1 MKNIIL
7 YSIVLASFT
16 ACNETK
22 KAENITEEETT
33 TLIEETVKTEKNSP
47 INQNIECFGVV
58 DVPPFAVHE
67 IFAKTSG
74 YILDLT
80 ILEGQHV
87 KKGEVIAEIESP
99 DFANLQ
105 KEYKSAK
112 ATFDWHEQNF
122 KRNEKLYESN
132 AIADK
137 DFQLI
142 EKEYKIAKANYI
154 GLKEEIKSIGF
165 DENAILNTNDVR
177 LKIRSKT
184 SGTIVKIN
192 VKNGSMVSPQMHL
205 FTLLDKAH
213 LHVEMSVAAANITN
227 VKAEQPFF
235 IMNGNDSIAGTVH
248 LINEMIEEDNTVKV
262 HGHFNNVEDEEKLI
276 VGQKVFVNI
285 VQ

>member
-7 YSIVLASFT
+7 YSIVLASFA
-16 ACNETK
+16 ACSDTQ
-22 KAENITEEETT
+22 
-33 TLIEETVKTEKNSP
+33 KTENVEQESTPTTAEIVIEKTVP
-47 INQNIECFGVV
+47 INQNIECYGVI

-67 IFAKTSG
+67 IFAKTTG
-74 YILDLT
+74 YIVDLT

-99 DFANLQ
+99 EFAHLQ

-112 ATFDWHEQNF
+112 ATYDWQEQNYT
-122 KRNEKLYESN
+122 RNEKLYESK

-142 EKEYKIAKANYI
+142 EKEYKIAKANYL

-165 DENAILNTNDVR
+165 DEGAFLSSNNIR

-184 SGTIVKIN
+184 SGVIVKIN

-213 LHVEMSVAAANITN
+213 LHVEMSVSASNIAL
-227 VKAEQPFF
+227 VKEDQPFF
-235 IMNGNDSIAGTVH
+235 IINGNDTIAGTVH
-248 LINEMIEEDNTVKV
+248 LINEMIDDDNTVKV
-262 HGHFNNVEDEEKLI
+262 HGHFNKITDEEKLI

>member
-7 YSIVLASFT
+7 YSIVLTGFT
-16 ACNETK
+16 ACSDTQTI
-22 KAENITEEETT
+22 ENIEQESTPVKV
-33 TLIEETVKTEKNSP
+33 ETVVEKTTP
-47 INQNIECFGVV
+47 ISQNIECFGVV

-67 IFAKTSG
+67 IFAKTAG
-74 YILDLT
+74 YIVDLS

-87 KKGEVIAEIESP
+87 KKGEIIAEIESP
-99 DFANLQ
+99 EFAHLQ

-112 ATFDWHEQNF
+112 ATYDWQEQNF
-122 KRNEKLYESN
+122 TRNEKLYQSK

-142 EKEYKIAKANYI
+142 EKEYKIAKANYL

-165 DENAILNTNDVR
+165 DENTFLNSNNIR

-205 FTLLDKAH
+205 FTLLDKTH
-213 LHVEMSVAAANITN
+213 LHVEMSVSATDIAN
-227 VKAEQPFF
+227 VKEEQAFF
-235 IMNGNDSIAGTVH
+235 LINGNDTVTGTVH

-262 HGHFNNVEDEEKLI
+262 HGHFNKVEDEEKLI

-285 VQ
+285 LR

>member
-7 YSIVLASFT
+7 YSIVLAGFT
-16 ACNETK
+16 ACSDTQTT
-22 KAENITEEETT
+22 ENVEQESTPTT
-33 TLIEETVKTEKNSP
+33 VETVVEKTTP
-47 INQNIECFGVV
+47 INQNIECFGVI

-74 YILDLT
+74 YIVDLS

-87 KKGEVIAEIESP
+87 KKGEVIAKIESP
-99 DFANLQ
+99 EFANLQ
-105 KEYKSAK
+105 KEFKSAK
-112 ATFDWHEQNF
+112 ATYDWQEQNF
-122 KRNEKLYESN
+122 TRNEKLYQGKS
-132 AIADK
+132 IADK

-142 EKEYKIAKANYI
+142 EKEYKIAKANYL

-165 DENAILNTNDVR
+165 DENTFLNTNNIR

-213 LHVEMSVAAANITN
+213 LHVEMSVSATDIAN
-227 VKAEQPFF
+227 VKEEQEFF
-235 IMNGNDSIAGTVH
+235 LINGNDTIAGTVH
-248 LINEMIEEDNTVKV
+248 LINEMIEDDNTVKV
-262 HGHFNNVEDEEKLI
+262 HGHFDKVEDEEKLI

-285 VQ
+285 VR

>member
-16 ACNETK
+16 ACSDTQTT
-22 KAENITEEETT
+22 ENVEQKSTPTT
-33 TLIEETVKTEKNSP
+33 VETVIEKTTP
-47 INQNIECFGVV
+47 INQNIECFGVI

-74 YILDLT
+74 YIVDLS

-87 KKGEVIAEIESP
+87 KKGEIIAEIESP
-99 DFANLQ
+99 EFANLQ
-105 KEYKSAK
+105 KEFKSAK
-112 ATFDWHEQNF
+112 ATYDWQEQNF
-122 KRNEKLYESN
+122 IRNEKLYQSK

-142 EKEYKIAKANYI
+142 EKEYKIAKANYL
-154 GLKEEIKSIGF
+154 GLKEEVKSIGF
-165 DENAILNTNDVR
+165 DESSFLNSNNIR

-184 SGTIVKIN
+184 NGTIVKIN

-213 LHVEMSVAAANITN
+213 LHVEMSVSASDIAN
-227 VKAEQPFF
+227 VKEKQLFF
-235 IMNGNDSIAGTVH
+235 LITGNDTVGGTVH
-248 LINEMIEEDNTVKV
+248 LVNEMIEDDNTVKV
-262 HGHFNNVEDEEKLI
+262 HGHFDKVEDEEKLI

>member
-16 ACNETK
+16 ACSDTQTT
-22 KAENITEEETT
+22 ENVEQKSTPTT
-33 TLIEETVKTEKNSP
+33 VEAVIEKTTP
-47 INQNIECFGVV
+47 INQNIECFGII

-74 YILDLT
+74 YIVDLS

-87 KKGEVIAEIESP
+87 KKGEIIAEIESP
-99 DFANLQ
+99 EFANLQ
-105 KEYKSAK
+105 KEFKSAK
-112 ATFDWHEQNF
+112 ATYDWQEQNF
-122 KRNEKLYESN
+122 TRNEKLYQSK

-142 EKEYKIAKANYI
+142 EKEYKIAKANYL
-154 GLKEEIKSIGF
+154 GLKEEVKSIGF
-165 DENAILNTNDVR
+165 DESSFLNFNNIR

-184 SGTIVKIN
+184 NGTIVKIN
-192 VKNGSMVSPQMHL
+192 VKNGTMVSPQMHL

-213 LHVEMSVAAANITN
+213 LHVEMSVSASDIAN
-227 VKAEQPFF
+227 VKEEQVFF
-235 IMNGNDSIAGTVH
+235 LITGNDTVVGTVH
-248 LINEMIEEDNTVKV
+248 LVNEMIEDDNTVKV
-262 HGHFNNVEDEEKLI
+262 HGHFDKVEDEEKLI

>member
-16 ACNETK
+16 ACNDTQTT
-22 KAENITEEETT
+22 ENVEQESTPTT
-33 TLIEETVKTEKNSP
+33 VETVIEKSTP

-74 YILDLT
+74 YIVDLN

-87 KKGEVIAEIESP
+87 KKGEIIAEIESP
-99 DFANLQ
+99 EFAHLQ
-105 KEYKSAK
+105 KEYQSAK
-112 ATFDWHEQNF
+112 ATYDWLEQNF
-122 KRNEKLYESN
+122 TRNEKLYESK

-142 EKEYKIAKANYI
+142 EKEYKIAKANYL

-165 DENAILNTNDVR
+165 NENTFLNSNNIR

-213 LHVEMSVAAANITN
+213 LHVEMSVSASNIAL
-227 VKAEQPFF
+227 VKEDQPFF
-235 IMNGNDSIAGTVH
+235 IINGNDTIAGTVH
-248 LINEMIEEDNTVKV
+248 LINEMIEDDNTVKV
-262 HGHFNNVEDEEKLI
+262 HGHFNKITDEEKLI

-285 VQ
+285 LR

>member
-7 YSIVLASFT
+7 YSIVLAGFT
-16 ACNETK
+16 ACNDTQTT
-22 KAENITEEETT
+22 ENVEQESTPTT
-33 TLIEETVKTEKNSP
+33 VETVIEKTSP

-74 YILDLT
+74 YIVDLN

-87 KKGEVIAEIESP
+87 KKGEIIAEIESP
-99 DFANLQ
+99 EFANLQ
-105 KEYKSAK
+105 KEYQSAK
-112 ATFDWHEQNF
+112 ATYDWQKQNF
-122 KRNEKLYESN
+122 TRNEKLYQSK

-142 EKEYKIAKANYI
+142 EKEYKIAKANYL

-165 DENAILNTNDVR
+165 NENAFLNSNNIR
-177 LKIRSKT
+177 LKIKSKT

-213 LHVEMSVAAANITN
+213 LHVEMSVSATDIAN
-227 VKAEQPFF
+227 VKEEQPFY
-235 IMNGNDSIAGTVH
+235 IINGNDTIAGTVH
-248 LINEMIEEDNTVKV
+248 LINEMIEDDNTVKV
-262 HGHFNNVEDEEKLI
+262 HGHFDKLEDEEKLI

-285 VQ
+285 MR

>member
-7 YSIVLASFT
+7 YSIVLAGFT
-16 ACNETK
+16 ACNDTQTT
-22 KAENITEEETT
+22 ENVEQESTPTT
-33 TLIEETVKTEKNSP
+33 VETVIEKATP

-74 YILDLT
+74 YIVDLN

-87 KKGEVIAEIESP
+87 KKGEIIAEIESP
-99 DFANLQ
+99 EFANLQ
-105 KEYKSAK
+105 KEYQSAK
-112 ATFDWHEQNF
+112 ATYDWQEQNF
-122 KRNEKLYESN
+122 TRNEKLYQSK

-142 EKEYKIAKANYI
+142 EKEYKIAKANYL

-165 DENAILNTNDVR
+165 DENTFLNSNNIR
-177 LKIRSKT
+177 LKIKSKT

-213 LHVEMSVAAANITN
+213 LHVEMSVSATNIAN
-227 VKAEQPFF
+227 VKDEQPFY
-235 IMNGNDSIAGTVH
+235 IINGKDSITGTVH
-248 LINEMIEEDNTVKV
+248 LINKMIEDDNTVKV
-262 HGHFNNVEDEEKLI
+262 HGHFDKIEDEAKLI

-285 VQ
+285 LK

>member
-7 YSIVLASFT
+7 YSIVLAGFT
-16 ACNETK
+16 ACSDTQTT
-22 KAENITEEETT
+22 ENVEQESTPTT
-33 TLIEETVKTEKNSP
+33 VETVVEKTTP
-47 INQNIECFGVV
+47 INQNIECFGVI

-74 YILDLT
+74 YIVDLS

-87 KKGEVIAEIESP
+87 KKGEVIAKIESP
-99 DFANLQ
+99 EFANLQ
-105 KEYKSAK
+105 KEFKSAK
-112 ATFDWHEQNF
+112 ATFEWQEQNF
-122 KRNEKLYESN
+122 TRNEKLYQGKS
-132 AIADK
+132 IADK

-142 EKEYKIAKANYI
+142 EKEYKIAKANYL

-165 DENAILNTNDVR
+165 DENTFLNTNNIR

-213 LHVEMSVAAANITN
+213 LHVEMSVSATDIAN
-227 VKAEQPFF
+227 VKEEQAFF
-235 IMNGNDSIAGTVH
+235 IVNGNDTIAGTVH
-248 LINEMIEEDNTVKV
+248 LINEMIEDDNTVKV
-262 HGHFNNVEDEEKLI
+262 HGHFDKVEDEEKLI

-285 VQ
+285 VR

>member
-7 YSIVLASFT
+7 YSIVLAGFT
-16 ACNETK
+16 ACNDTQTT
-22 KAENITEEETT
+22 ENVEQESTPTT
-33 TLIEETVKTEKNSP
+33 VETVIEKTSP

-74 YILDLT
+74 YIVGLN

-87 KKGEVIAEIESP
+87 KKGEIIAEIESP
-99 DFANLQ
+99 EFANLQ
-105 KEYKSAK
+105 KEYQSAK
-112 ATFDWHEQNF
+112 ATYDWQKQNF
-122 KRNEKLYESN
+122 TRNEKLYQSK
-132 AIADK
+132 AISDK

-142 EKEYKIAKANYI
+142 EKEYKIAKANYL

-165 DENAILNTNDVR
+165 NENALLNSNNIR
-177 LKIRSKT
+177 LKIKSKT
-184 SGTIVKIN
+184 NGTIVKIN

-213 LHVEMSVAAANITN
+213 LHVEMSVSATDIAK
-227 VKAEQPFF
+227 VKEEQPFY
-235 IMNGNDSIAGTVH
+235 IINGNDTIAGTVH
-248 LINEMIEEDNTVKV
+248 LINEMIEDDNTVKV
-262 HGHFNNVEDEEKLI
+262 HGHFDKQEDEEKLI

-285 VQ
+285 MR

>member
-7 YSIVLASFT
+7 YSIVIAGFT
-16 ACNETK
+16 ACSDTQT
-22 KAENITEEETT
+22 TEKVEQESTPTT
-33 TLIEETVKTEKNSP
+33 VETVVEKNTP
-47 INQNIECFGVV
+47 INQNIECFGDI

-74 YILDLT
+74 YIVDLS

-99 DFANLQ
+99 EFAHMQ
-105 KEYKSAK
+105 KEFKAVK
-112 ATFDWHEQNF
+112 ATYNWQEQNF
-122 KRNEKLYESN
+122 TRNKKLYQSK

-142 EKEYKIAKANYI
+142 EKEYKIAKANYL

-165 DENAILNTNDVR
+165 NENTFLNSNNIR

-184 SGTIVKIN
+184 NGSIVKIN

-213 LHVEMSVAAANITN
+213 LHLEMSVSATDIANI
-227 VKAEQPFF
+227 KKEQAFF
-235 IMNGNDSIAGTVH
+235 MINGNDTISGAVH
-248 LINEMIEEDNTVKV
+248 LINEMIEDDNTVKV
-262 HGHFNNVEDEEKLI
+262 HGHFNKIEDEQKLI

-285 VQ
+285 VR

>member
-16 ACNETK
+16 ACSDIQQTENVEQESIPTT
-22 KAENITEEETT
+22 AEI
-33 TLIEETVKTEKNSP
+33 VTEKTVP
-47 INQNIECFGVV
+47 INQNIECYGVI
-58 DVPPFAVHE
+58 DVPPFAIHE
-67 IFAKTSG
+67 IFAKTTG
-74 YILDLT
+74 YIVDLT

-87 KKGEVIAEIESP
+87 KKGEIIAEIESP
-99 DFANLQ
+99 EFAHLQ

-112 ATFDWHEQNF
+112 ATYDWQEQNF
-122 KRNEKLYESN
+122 TRNEKLYESK
-132 AIADK
+132 AIANK

-142 EKEYKIAKANYI
+142 EKEYKIAKANYL

-165 DENAILNTNDVR
+165 DEGAFLSSNNIR

-184 SGTIVKIN
+184 GGVIVKIN

-213 LHVEMSVAAANITN
+213 LHVEMSVSASNIAL
-227 VKAEQPFF
+227 VKEDQPFF
-235 IMNGNDSIAGTVH
+235 IINGNDTVSGTVH
-248 LINEMIEEDNTVKV
+248 LINEMIDHDNTVKV
-262 HGHFNNVEDEEKLI
+262 HGHFNKVSDEEKLI

-285 VQ
+285 MR

>member
-7 YSIVLASFT
+7 YSIVLAGFT
-16 ACNETK
+16 ACSDTQTT
-22 KAENITEEETT
+22 ENVEQELAPATEEKVAEKTT
-33 TLIEETVKTEKNSP
+33 P
-47 INQNIECFGVV
+47 INQNIECFGII

-74 YILDLT
+74 YIVDLS

-87 KKGEVIAEIESP
+87 KKGDIIAEIESP
-99 DFANLQ
+99 EFAHLQ

-112 ATFDWHEQNF
+112 ATYDWQEQNF
-122 KRNEKLYESN
+122 TRNEKLYQSK
-132 AIADK
+132 AVADK

-142 EKEYKIAKANYI
+142 EKEYKIAEANYL

-165 DENAILNTNDVR
+165 DENTFLNSNNIH

-184 SGTIVKIN
+184 NGTIVKIN

-213 LHVEMSVAAANITN
+213 LHVEMSVSATNIAN
-227 VKAEQPFF
+227 VKEEQSFY
-235 IMNGNDSIAGTVH
+235 IINGNDSITGTVH
-248 LINEMIEEDNTVKV
+248 LINEMINEDNTVKV
-262 HGHFNNVEDEEKLI
+262 HGHFNKIEDEEKLI

-285 VQ
+285 VR